1 MTRTHELASH
11 RRRRL
16 RSCGTGMPLCVLVL
30 VLTTSYAAGPAL
42 GATSAGLPVPP
53 AGPVAAQL
61 ASAPAPSSPDDADS
75 AAELLGKP
83 ARAWTF
89 DRWLD
94 TPPLTLE
101 GLRGKVVLLRW
112 FNTGCKYCGN
122 TLPGIETLRTRYA
135 EDGLVVIGVFHPK
148 PIGRVRDAFAR
159 RTARKLGFN
168 GPLAVDE
175 QWTTL
180 NRWWLANHPDRNW
193 TSVSFLIDRDGNVRW
208 AQGGGEY
215 HASDDPK
222 HARCDASYAELERTI
237 RQLTGH
243 TAVAR

>member
-1 MTRTHELASH
+1 MLMGLLALALATGYTTAH
-11 RRRRL
+11 AR
-16 RSCGTGMPLCVLVL
+16 TGMSGVAEILPG
-30 VLTTSYAAGPAL
+30 TPA
-42 GATSAGLPVPP
+42 
-53 AGPVAAQL
+53 VARTAHT
-61 ASAPAPSSPDDADS
+61 PAPSAPDDADS

-83 ARAWTF
+83 ARAWSF

-101 GLRGKVVLLRW
+101 GLRGKVVLVRW

-122 TLPGIETLRTRYA
+122 TLPGLETLRTRYA
-135 EDGLVVIGVFHPK
+135 AHGLVVIGVFHPK
-148 PIGRVRDAFAR
+148 PIGRVRDAFVR

-215 HASDDPK
+215 HPSSDPR
-222 HARCDASYAELERTI
+222 HARCDASYAELERMI
-237 RQLTGH
+237 RQLTGS
-243 TAVAR
+243 AAAAR